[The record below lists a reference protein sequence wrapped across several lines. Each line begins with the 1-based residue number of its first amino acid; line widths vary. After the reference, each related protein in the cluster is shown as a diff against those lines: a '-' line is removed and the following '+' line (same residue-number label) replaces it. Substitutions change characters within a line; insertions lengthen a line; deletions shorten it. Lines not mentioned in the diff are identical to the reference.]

1 MQQVVELMYSLKM
14 RRITITDEGRRWP
27 TMYSLR
33 ITVADVVTAAGVAAA
48 SRITRTPL
56 RSENLLNRLRQGQRT
71 CGGIRPHLPGCLREM
86 SFGWSCCPPLP
97 IR

>member
-1 MQQVVELMYSLKM
+1 MQPVVELMYSLKM

-33 ITVADVVTAAGVAAA
+33 ITVADVV
-48 SRITRTPL
+48 SCWCRRSFQNHKDLL

-71 CGGIRPHLPGCLREM
+71 CGGIRRHLPGCLREM